1 MYSCFSVTSIL
12 CVCVGA
18 YLDRTTY
25 CTNCPLDDITLV
37 IISGGWGSL
46 VRLVFW
52 VHQYHLV
59 AILEPLFAFG
69 SIWLFGTLILFVSQK
84 HENLHHA
91 KIPTSN
97 YTVPLDST

>member
-1 MYSCFSVTSIL
+1 MYKLSFGRHYINNNQWWVGITRASGVLGTSI
-12 CVCVGA
+12 
-18 YLDRTTY
+18 
-25 CTNCPLDDITLV
+25 
-37 IISGGWGSL
+37 S
-46 VRLVFW
+46 
-52 VHQYHLV
+52 LV